1 MIFLLITL
9 HLVTAQNVFYAV
21 EDVNSKK
28 FAIFSKI
35 SQCRIFVNMEN
46 KVIYKLENKKW
57 KIGQIT
63 KEGPSKKSSE
73 TCFHLVERLNI
84 ENEYKL
90 NGKGNRLTDISYWQN
105 LKDKDGP
112 TIKIRTRKIYRN
124 VMKGSLKLI
133 EGTKNSSSTWKEC
146 QNLVLHFYKNKNTQ
160 IIVSFQENAEECFH
174 SDDFSIKLEH
184 KNNAYVKILESS
196 PDKNG
201 NPKNKTNDEVEDVD
215 GVETTTSS
223 DITNKPD
230 NIPVGVDKLNLATT
244 DSASVNVT
252 LYTSIGLG
260 VLAIVLLGLIIL
272 FIVKLRKQNNVP
284 VIINYE
290 YYLGSNN

>member
-1 MIFLLITL
+1 MIILLITL
-9 HLVTAQNVFYAV
+9 HIVTAQNVFYAV
-21 EDVNSKK
+21 EDVGSKK
-28 FAIFSKI
+28 FTIFSKI

-63 KEGPSKKSSE
+63 REGTSKKSSE

-90 NGKGNRLTDISYWQN
+90 NGNSNRLTDISYWQT

-112 TIKIRTRKIYRN
+112 SVKIRTRKIYKN
-124 VMKGSLKLI
+124 VKKWSLQLI
-133 EGTKNSSSTWKEC
+133 EGTKNSSSTWEEC
-146 QNLVLHFYKNKNTQ
+146 QNLVLDFYKTKHTK

-174 SDDFSIKLEH
+174 SDDFSVKLKH
-184 KNNAYVKILESS
+184 KNNAYVRILESS
-196 PDKNG
+196 PDKNE
-201 NPKNKTNDEVEDVD
+201 NPKNKTSDKVEDVD

-223 DITNKPD
+223 DITN
-230 NIPVGVDKLNLATT
+230 ITVDKLNRAAT
-244 DSASVNVT
+244 DSVSVNVT

-260 VLAIVLLGLIIL
+260 VLAIILLGLIIL

-290 YYLGSNN
+290 YYLGLKT

>member
-1 MIFLLITL
+1 MIILLIAL

-21 EDVNSKK
+21 EDVGSKK
-28 FAIFSKI
+28 FTIFSKV
-35 SQCRIFVNMEN
+35 SQCRIFVNIEN

-63 KEGPSKKSSE
+63 REGTSKKSSE

-90 NGKGNRLTDISYWQN
+90 NGNGNRLTDTSYWQN

-112 TIKIRTRKIYRN
+112 TVKIRTRKIYKN

-133 EGTKNSSSTWKEC
+133 EGTKNSSSTWEEC
-146 QNLVLHFYKNKNTQ
+146 QNLVLDFYKTKYTK

-174 SDDFSIKLEH
+174 SDDFSVKLKH
-184 KNNAYVKILESS
+184 KNNAYVRILESS
-196 PDKNG
+196 PDKNV
-201 NPKNKTNDEVEDVD
+201 NPENKTSDEVEDVD

-223 DITNKPD
+223 DINNKTY
-230 NIPVGVDKLNLATT
+230 NITVDKLNRAAT

-260 VLAIVLLGLIIL
+260 VLAIILLGLIIL

-290 YYLGSNN
+290 YYLGLKT